1 MPSACPW
8 RGALRPLWV
17 RLPWVVEATEA
28 DFAEVANATSI
39 PVLVDIWAPWCGA
52 RRVVSPVLERL
63 ATELTG
69 RIKLVKVN
77 ADDAPGLSSRF
88 EAQAI
93 TTLVLLDQ
101 VRVISRQIGA
111 APAAVLRRWL
121 EEALHGIEG

>member
-1 MPSACPW
+1 VPS
-8 RGALRPLWV
+8 
-17 RLPWVVEATEA
+17 
-28 DFAEVANATSI
+28 
-39 PVLVDIWAPWCGA
+39 
-52 RRVVSPVLERL
+52 RVVSPVLERL
-63 ATELTG
+63 ATELAG

-77 ADDAPGLSSRF
+77 ADDAPGLSTRF
-88 EAQAI
+88 EAQAK